1 MRVYTTLVAGAAGVE
16 RRRFFIGIGPATA
29 LWVIA
34 FTLLGVVAGVPA
46 EHFFTQVQQLA
57 VQGGVR

>member
-1 MRVYTTLVAGAAGVE
+1 MRVYTTLVAGAAGVD
-16 RRRFFIGIGPATA
+16 RRRFFTGIGPATV

-46 EHFFTQVQQLA
+46 EHFSPRASSWPSRV
-57 VQGGVR
+57 GY